1 MLIIFTSGIIDAW
14 KLIRESD
21 YLVVAARH
29 GARTAAA
36 LSSVLEATGNREEA
50 CDNAAGT
57 SEALGIGVLLAY
69 QYLTVLN
76 LETKPAC
83 VPSVG
88 TKRSCS
94 GNNFTVNAE
103 FVTLS
108 EGGFDQRAIRVSAA
122 ANNTDRCI
130 VCAFTALQS
139 SQIAATATYPVEAEC
154 ALTGVL
160 TP

>member
-1 MLIIFTSGIIDAW
+1 MLMVFTSGIIDAW

-21 YLVVAARH
+21 YLTVAARH

-36 LSSVLEATGNREEA
+36 LSSALEASGSREEA
-50 CDNAAGT
+50 CNNASGN

-69 QYLTVLN
+69 EYLTALN
-76 LETKPAC
+76 LESQALC
-83 VPSVG
+83 VPTVG
-88 TKRSCS
+88 NKRSCV
-94 GNNFTVNAE
+94 GNNFTVRAE

-108 EGGFDQRAIRVSAA
+108 EGGFNQRAIRVSAA

-139 SQIAATATYPVEAEC
+139 TQIAATATYPVEAEC
-154 ALTGVL
+154 ALTGVFG
-160 TP
+160 P